1 MRVGIFSDH
10 LAFMKK
16 RGLCVNLLRS
26 ILTILWL
33 ITLFGRSAFAAN
45 SPLADLVESFW
56 FSTDDSVVA
65 ISNELKDS
73 VPDLETLYEHLS
85 KVLSTAMT
93 FPGDNKRVFG
103 LMQTALVFPM
113 SF

>member
-26 ILTILWL
+26 VLTILWL
-33 ITLFGRSAFAAN
+33 ITLFGRSAFAAS
-45 SPLADLVESFW
+45 SPLVDLVESFW

-65 ISNELKDS
+65 ISNQLKDS
-73 VPDLETLYEHLS
+73 APDLETLYSCLLYTS
-85 KVLSTAMT
+85 PSPRDRTRSRMPSSA
-93 FPGDNKRVFG
+93 
-103 LMQTALVFPM
+103 
-113 SF
+113 